1 MRSMAGR
8 RLWWQTRG
16 RRSELQFWAAW
27 LAGSEGAEEWARD
40 RERRFT
46 PDAEVAD
53 PLLRSEIERLAKND
67 LSVLDV
73 GAGPVTYMGFRYP
86 GTKLEIVAVDPLA
99 NEYARLLEAAGL
111 EPPVRTLPVAGEA
124 LLHHFGPGRFDI
136 AYAHNSLDHSVDP
149 LRIIANMVGVVREG
163 GSVILRHAQNE
174 GQEQRYEG
182 LHQWNFDV
190 AQGDLIVWNTAVT
203 VNVSSALQQQATVE
217 AWIEPH
223 DQQGHVLAR
232 LVVNGGDLAHLT
244 SA

>member
-1 MRSMAGR
+1 MRSAVGR

-27 LAGSEGAEEWARD
+27 LAGSEGAEEWAAD

-46 PDAEVAD
+46 ADTEVGD
-53 PLLRSEIERLAKND
+53 PLLRGEIERLAKND
-67 LSVLDV
+67 ISVLDV

-86 GTKLEIVAVDPLA
+86 GTNLAIVAVDPLA

-124 LLHHFGPGRFDI
+124 LLEHFGPGRFDI

-149 LRIIANMVGVVREG
+149 LRIITNMVDVVREG
-163 GSVILRHAQNE
+163 GSVILRHAHNE
-174 GQEQRYEG
+174 GQEKRYEG

-190 AQGDLIVWNTAVT
+190 AEGDLIVWNTAVT
-203 VNVSSALQQQATVE
+203 VNVGSALRQQAIVE

-223 DQQGHVLAR
+223 DQQDHVLAR
-232 LVVNGGDLAHLT
+232 MVVGA
-244 SA
+244 